1 MRRYHFFLY
10 FRDIM
15 ENNVRAILEELNEE
29 QRKAVECLD
38 GPVLIVA
45 GAGSGKTR
53 VLTSRV
59 ANVLAHGCDPSRVLA
74 LTFTK
79 KAAGE
84 MKERIAMM
92 VGGWKARRVV
102 MGTFH
107 SVFIRF
113 LREYSASLGYPE
125 NFTIYDQS
133 DSTSAVKAA
142 IKELELDDSVYKPR
156 EVLSRISNAKNRLIT
171 VSGYKADA
179 EALRADSYAKKPRII
194 DVYERY
200 QTRMKQSGVMD
211 FDDILVNMN
220 ILLRDNREA
229 LQDIASRFS
238 YIMVDE
244 YQDTNY
250 AQYLIIKKLSAG
262 HRNICVVGDDS
273 QSIYAFRGAQIQN
286 ILNFKKD
293 YPECKLF
300 RLERNYRS
308 TRTIVDAA
316 NSVIEHNAGR
326 IPKKCY
332 SEAEEGEKIKLLKT
346 YTEQDEAVEIVSEI
360 QSRMRRNGARY
371 EEFAILYRT
380 NSQSRALEEQ
390 LRRRNIPYIVY
401 SGNSFFERAEVKD
414 LMAYFKLAVNP
425 LDDESFKRVVNK
437 PARAIGDTTLKAL
450 EAAAVAHGT
459 PLFRAAFLDDL
470 ETYGVRNAAVGKVRA
485 FCAMIDSFSQKV
497 RNTDAFELAQ
507 HIAREGGLWQF
518 YKDDSSIEGQARFAN
533 IEELVNSVAAFVEDR
548 RDEAADSED
557 AADAIYTLDDYL
569 ENVSLLSTVD
579 QVDDDDVSNK
589 VALMTVHSAKGLEFP
604 YVFVAGLE
612 DNLFPS
618 QSMLMSQKDI
628 EEERRLFYVAV
639 TRAKRAVTLS
649 YAGTRMRNGRH
660 ESNAPSRF
668 LREIDPK
675 YLDHPLQ
682 DEDYSSDGLRHE
694 WGGFGSRWSGGRLE
708 NIAGSSRTSLSS
720 SNQAERYNPYRNEV
734 GQGVRFGESSP
745 AGVSTLG
752 RVRGG
757 DPRLSR
763 GGDEG
768 RRPEPVRR
776 GLSKPNEIDPD
787 FEPLPMTAFRA
798 GMRIEH
804 NRFGPG
810 EILDITGT
818 VPELKARVRFDAY
831 GEKLLLL
838 KYAKMRLEKS

>member
-1 MRRYHFFLY
+1 
-10 FRDIM
+10 M
-15 ENNVRAILEELNEE
+15 ENNVRSILEELNEE

-84 MKERIAMM
+84 MKERIALM
-92 VGGWKARRVV
+92 VGAWKARRVV

-113 LREYSASLGYPE
+113 LREYAGSLGYPE

-142 IKELELDDSVYKPR
+142 VKELGLDDAVYKPR
-156 EVLSRISNAKNRLIT
+156 DVLARISNAKNSLIT
-171 VSGYKADA
+171 VSGYRADA
-179 EALRADSYAKKPRII
+179 NALRADSYAKKPRIV

-220 ILLRDNREA
+220 ILLRDNKSA
-229 LQDIASRFS
+229 LEDIASRFS

-250 AQYLIIKKLSAG
+250 AQYLIIKKLAAG
-262 HRNICVVGDDS
+262 HRNVCVVGDDS

-293 YPECKLF
+293 YPECRLF

-308 TRTIVDAA
+308 TRNIVDAA
-316 NSVIEHNAGR
+316 NSIIEHNSGR

-332 SEAEEGEKIKLLKT
+332 ADGEEGDKIKIIKA
-346 YTEQDEAVEIVSEI
+346 YTEQDEAVEIVSSI
-360 QSRMRRNGARY
+360 QTRMRRDGARY
-371 EEFAILYRT
+371 EDFAILYRT
-380 NSQSRALEEQ
+380 NAQSRALEEQ
-390 LRRRNIPYIVY
+390 LRRRNIPYMVY

-414 LMAYFKLAVNP
+414 MMAYFKLVVNP
-425 LDDESFKRVVNK
+425 MDDESFKRVVNK
-437 PARAIGDTTLKAL
+437 PARAIGDTTMKAL
-450 EAAAVAHGT
+450 EAAAIASSE
-459 PLFRAAFLDDL
+459 PLFQAAGRDDL
-470 ETYGVRNAAVGKVRA
+470 EKYGIKAAAVQKLHA
-485 FCAMIDSFSQKV
+485 FCSLILGLSQCV

-507 HIAREGGLWQF
+507 RIARESGLWDF
-518 YKDDSSIEGQARFAN
+518 YKDDKSIEGMARFAN
-533 IEELVNSVAAFVEDR
+533 IEELVNSVASFVEDR
-548 RDEAADSED
+548 RDEAADSEE
-557 AADAIYTLDDYL
+557 AADAVFTLDDFL
-569 ENVSLLSTVD
+569 ENVTLLSNVD
-579 QVDDDDVSNK
+579 LVDEEDTNNK
-589 VALMTVHSAKGLEFP
+589 VALMTVHSAKGLEFR
-604 YVFVAGLE
+604 YVFVAGME
-612 DNLFPS
+612 ENLFPS
-618 QSMLMSQKDI
+618 QSMLLNQKDI

-639 TRAKRAVTLS
+639 TRARQAVELS

-660 ESNAPSRF
+660 ESNSPSRF
-668 LREIDPK
+668 LREIDSR
-675 YLDHPLQ
+675 YLDRPLE
-682 DEDYSSDGLRHE
+682 DEDFDNDGLRHE
-694 WGGFGSRWSGGRLE
+694 WGGFGSRWTGGRLDRMV
-708 NIAGSSRTSLSS
+708 GSRSGSARNLS
-720 SNQAERYNPYRNEV
+720 PD
-734 GQGVRFGESSP
+734 RFGSTTLIPPTAKQRVPPVHVATGGHACMREVPASTSAASSIP
-745 AGVSTLG
+745 V
-752 RVRGG
+752 
-757 DPRLSR
+757 DPNF
-763 GGDEG
+763 
-768 RRPEPVRR
+768 V
-776 GLSKPNEIDPD
+776 
-787 FEPLPMTAFRA
+787 PLPMTEFHV

-810 EILDITGT
+810 EILEITGK
-818 VPELKARVRFDAY
+818 VPELKARVRFDAL

-838 KYAKMRLEKS
+838 KYAKMRAEKK